1 MISTSFV
8 LFVNHLLSKE
18 PWAVE
23 RLRPHANKLAC
34 VDLEFVSLR
43 VRVTADGQL
52 QAADGASS
60 STEEAANVTL
70 RIKPADLPLIA
81 QEPKRA
87 VAYVKIEGD
96 ADFANT
102 LSSLSQDLR
111 WEVEDDLAKII
122 GDAAAVRV
130 VDLGRMAASH
140 MQRTHQS
147 LQASFA
153 EYFLEENPTL
163 VRPSAVQAFSDQVV
177 KTRDDVER
185 LMKRIERLERQN
197 MKVQK

>member
-1 MISTSFV
+1 M
-8 LFVNHLLSKE
+8 
-18 PWAVE
+18 
-23 RLRPHANKLAC
+23 
-34 VDLEFVSLR
+34 
-43 VRVTADGQL
+43 
-52 QAADGASS
+52 
-60 STEEAANVTL
+60 TL
-70 RIKPADLPLIA
+70 RIKPADLSLIA
-81 QEPKRA
+81 QDPKRA

-140 MQRTHQS
+140 MQRTHQN

-153 EYFLEENPTL
+153 EYFLEENPT
-163 VRPSAVQAFSDQVV
+163 
-177 KTRDDVER
+177 
-185 LMKRIERLERQN
+185 
-197 MKVQK
+197 